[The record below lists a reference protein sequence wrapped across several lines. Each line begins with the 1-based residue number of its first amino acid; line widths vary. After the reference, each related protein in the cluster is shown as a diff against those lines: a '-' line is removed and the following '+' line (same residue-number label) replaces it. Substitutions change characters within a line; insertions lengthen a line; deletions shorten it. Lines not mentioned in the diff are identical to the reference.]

1 MKKHVN
7 ATVKKRLKITR
18 HGTRLYG
25 VSNLLGASVRHQIRI
40 IFSSKLDTSITE
52 LINSESHLQ
61 VSVVIRLV
69 EVYIL
74 EFRNISL
81 YVGGEN
87 LTNYKI
93 ANPIQGAHHPWD
105 AGFDATQVWGPVT
118 GAMAYVGLRFK
129 LEKL

>member
-1 MKKHVN
+1 MELWQFDVTGQLNGGGVLYDGSKYP
-7 ATVKKRLKITR
+7 AYFQLQAQITR
-18 HGTRLYG
+18 
-25 VSNLLGASVRHQIRI
+25 
-40 IFSSKLDTSITE
+40 
-52 LINSESHLQ
+52 
-61 VSVVIRLV
+61 
-69 EVYIL
+69 

>member
-1 MKKHVN
+1 MKEHVN

-40 IFSSKLDTSITE
+40 IFSSKLDTSIAE

-81 YVGGEN
+81 HAFISLSFHTVPS
-87 LTNYKI
+87 LAI
-93 ANPIQGAHHPWD
+93 
-105 AGFDATQVWGPVT
+105 
-118 GAMAYVGLRFK
+118 AYVGMLLCITEGGRHG
-129 LEKL
+129 EVESISV

>member
-1 MKKHVN
+1 MIYTNN
-7 ATVKKRLKITR
+7 AECE
-18 HGTRLYG
+18 
-25 VSNLLGASVRHQIRI
+25 I
-40 IFSSKLDTSITE
+40 IFLRSSLFNRTG
-52 LINSESHLQ
+52 
-61 VSVVIRLV
+61 R
-69 EVYIL
+69 
-74 EFRNISL
+74 
-81 YVGGEN
+81 N